1 MKQRAILV
9 MMSFLLVVGA
19 SNIFANGRQGA
30 ATSSGSGNN
39 LSYWVSLNPNVSATF
54 ANLGETP
61 FAKELAA
68 KTNTVVKYLHP
79 VQGAESEQ
87 FNLIIASGEYPDIM
101 EYNWLNYPGGPEKAI
116 ADGVIM
122 KLNDII
128 DRYCP
133 NLKAYLRSHPDI
145 DKQIKTDNGS
155 YYTFPFIR
163 GDTYLLN
170 SFGAVIRKDW
180 LDELGLKVPATIDEW
195 YMVLTEFKQKKGVA
209 SPLSLE
215 GAYLLSGE
223 SVFAYAYN
231 LTPSFYVGDDKKVHY
246 GMIEPSFKDY
256 LITISQWY
264 KEGLFDPD
272 IVSLTGAQVTA
283 KVTSGASGAS
293 IGWLAS
299 GMGNWIT
306 SGKATNPSFALTG
319 APYPVLRGGA
329 QRTIGRTDL
338 PYANN
343 GVAITTACKNIEAAA
358 RLLDYGYG
366 EAGNLLFN
374 FGVQGESY
382 TMVNGYPTYSTA
394 IMNPP
399 REKSKGQMMATYARS
414 AYFGPMIQDRRYL
427 EQYLTYPEQVEAANL
442 WMPNAVIL
450 AHKLPPLTP
459 TPEESGE
466 FARIMN
472 EINTYTNEMVWKFI
486 LGSESFNNY
495 DAFVNTVKQ
504 MRINRAVE
512 IYNNALTRFNA
523 R

>member
-1 MKQRAILV
+1 MKEKRKIIFMMMGLLCAIGVSGVFAGGRLV
-9 MMSFLLVVGA
+9 TMGGGGL
-19 SNIFANGRQGA
+19 
-30 ATSSGSGNN
+30 T
-39 LSYWVSLNPNVSATF
+39 YWVSLNPNVSATF
-54 ANLGETP
+54 TNLGETP
-61 FAKELAA
+61 FARELAA
-68 KTNTVVKYLHP
+68 KTNTAVQYLHP
-79 VQGAESEQ
+79 VQGSESEQ

-116 ADGVIM
+116 NDGVIM
-122 KLNDII
+122 KLNDVI
-128 DRYCP
+128 DKYCP
-133 NLKAYLRSHPDI
+133 NLKAYLRAHPDI
-145 DKQIKTDNGS
+145 DKQIKTDSGS

-195 YMVLTEFKQKKGVA
+195 HTVLTAFKQKKGIA
-209 SPLSLE
+209 APLAVE
-215 GAYLLSGE
+215 GGYLLSGE

-231 LTPSFYVGDDKKVHY
+231 LTPAFYVGDDKKVHY
-246 GMIEPSFKDY
+246 GMIESAFRDY
-256 LITISQWY
+256 LTTIAQWY
-264 KEGLFDPD
+264 QEGLFDPD

-283 KVTSGASGAS
+283 KITSGSASAS

-299 GMGNWIT
+299 GMGNWIS
-306 SGKATNPSFALTG
+306 SGRATNSSFALTG
-319 APYPVLRGGA
+319 TPYPLLRTGA
-329 QRTIGRTDL
+329 QRTVGRTDL

-374 FGVQGESY
+374 FGVAGESY
-382 TMVNGYPTYSTA
+382 IIVNGYPTYTA
-394 IMNPP
+394 QIMNPP
-399 REKSKGQMMATYARS
+399 QGKSKGQMISSYARA

-427 EQYLTYPEQVEAANL
+427 EQYLTYPEQVATADL
-442 WMPNAVIL
+442 WMPNEAVL

-486 LGSESFNNY
+486 LGTENFNNY
-495 DAFVNTVKQ
+495 DAFVAAVKR
-504 MRINRAVE
+504 MGIERAIA
-512 IYNNALTRFNA
+512 IYNSALIRFNA